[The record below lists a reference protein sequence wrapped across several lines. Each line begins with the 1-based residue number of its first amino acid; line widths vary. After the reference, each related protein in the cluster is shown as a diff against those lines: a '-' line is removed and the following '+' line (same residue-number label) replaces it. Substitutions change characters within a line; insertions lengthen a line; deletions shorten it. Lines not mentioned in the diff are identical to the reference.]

1 MLKLIK
7 MPQQTERVL
16 EVACGANH
24 TILRT
29 SAKKVYTFGFGKYG
43 QLGHNNFQNVDQ
55 PKTIDFP

>member
-1 MLKLIK
+1 